1 MTDGEIN
8 EMGAFQISKHTKVFQ
23 DIYLK
28 VGLFE
33 IGRGSWEKNLQ
44 NLKRYFNYL
53 PSMLNWDIKCPHHV

>member
-33 IGRGSWEKNLQ
+33 IGRGSWEKNL
-44 NLKRYFNYL
+44 
-53 PSMLNWDIKCPHHV
+53 